1 MLRYE
6 GAECPYCHQMLRDG
20 DDITV
25 CPQCGA
31 PYHRECAKK
40 AGGCVLTQL
49 HAEGRQWQKISR
61 PGENTIDGLAQLRCS
76 RCGTLNQPGAKIC
89 EICGTPLDNQQPGSE
104 NDSFGNANTARPN
117 YSQNE
122 SDQGWNQPSW
132 QQGTPGMPPFQMP
145 FDPFVNPMG
154 GLDPEETIDD
164 IPAKDIAVYVKQN
177 TPYFLPKFKAFF
189 GKQENGK
196 KRTFSWNWAAF
207 LLDTYYLFYRKM
219 YGLGA
224 IVMVLSLL
232 LSIPSLLMSFDSL
245 MTVIDAESTLV
256 TDLGISPEKLLIL
269 YNMCSF
275 LSFAMKATL
284 AALSNRLYAAHALK
298 DIHRIRKEKG
308 DSAEYHTALSN
319 KGGVSLI
326 SVAIAIAITAA
337 ISVSTSMIF
346 LQYIGI

>member
-6 GAECPYCHQMLRDG
+6 GAECPYCHQILRDG

-49 HAEGRQWQKISR
+49 HNEGRQWQKVSR
-61 PGENTIDGLAQLRCS
+61 PGEKTIDGLAQLRCS
-76 RCGTLNQPGAKIC
+76 RCGTLNQPGAKVC
-89 EICGTPLDNQQPGSE
+89 EICGTPLDNQQPDE
-104 NDSFGNANTARPN
+104 GNASSGPAGFNGAGQREPH
-117 YSQNE
+117 QG
-122 SDQGWNQPSW
+122 GWNQPSW
-132 QQGTPGMPPFQMP
+132 QQGAPGMPPFQMP

-154 GLDPEETIDD
+154 GLDPEEPIDG
-164 IPAKDIAVYVKQN
+164 IPAKEVAVYVKQN
-177 TPYFLPKFKAFF
+177 TPYFLPKFKAFL
-189 GKQENGK
+189 GKQEGGK
-196 KRTFSWNWAAF
+196 KRTLSWNWAAF

-219 YGLGA
+219 YGLGVV
-224 IVMVLSLL
+224 VMVLSLL

-284 AALSNRLYAAHALK
+284 ASLSNRLYAAHALK
-298 DIHRIRKEKG
+298 DIHHIRKEKG
-308 DSAEYHTALSN
+308 DSPEYYTALSS
-319 KGGVSLI
+319 KGGVSLL
-326 SVAIAIAITAA
+326 SVAIALAVTAA
-337 ISVSTSMIF
+337 ASVISSMVF